1 MKTAAAYIVLCLASR
16 QRAIGGLKTDSENP
30 KIFRIRS
37 RSRQHIHAHASVG
50 TNLAQLGLC
59 VAVPQPIVLMN
70 ETEVVYN
77 ASRKPTCS
85 ASRCLLGVV

>member
-1 MKTAAAYIVLCLASR
+1 MASKQIEKT
-16 QRAIGGLKTDSENP
+16 QKF
-30 KIFRIRS
+30 FRIRS
-37 RSRQHIHAHASVG
+37 RPRQHIHAHASVG